1 MNEIK
6 LIKFIY
12 KLSKNT
18 PNSLTDLSKFKSFLE
33 DEVSDLLGNVDII
46 EDTETIAYYFQLI
59 QNNIESLKNGNL
71 NSKNFVP
78 VNLTQYTVI
87 YSVSFSETGIYKYKT
102 IVNSPNEELASQIFA
117 TDEKDGNFDWW
128 SGEELGKEIFDSES
142 FDVDVRSV
150 YTEGTKLSKLK
161 KTLTESSDSKAFLPQ
176 EVYIFRTI
184 QKQLKEL
191 KTKDKIIGKIKDIL
205 DYMGFDPLESM
216 YYYYLFTSNFR
227 EDGRYDL
234 TKESEKKGPQDLKA
248 QKTTNTNVGP
258 FAQSKIPFKGS
269 NLEGFWEKDLN
280 GVDQYIITSYGWY
293 PIYIFKKG
301 QWYRINDKFSS
312 STARHVSNTQI
323 GYDKPLFNKS
333 EMNAL
338 RSGVNP
344 EKLLSNKYEKL
355 VQKLKNELIGRKFTR
370 SIDFYSLGWNR
381 PEMRN
386 MDNRGGKID
395 FIVRDVNLVDGKPE
409 LTIDILRGGF
419 TTLTRAYLSTT
430 YAHPSLFSEGAEMT
444 IDREMKALLYP
455 ELLKRDDLMFK
466 INHPNSKPQETEI
479 VNSME

>member
-18 PNSLTDLSKFKSFLE
+18 PNSLTDLKQFKPFLE
-33 DEVSDLLGNVDII
+33 DDVYDLLGDVDII

-71 NSKNFVP
+71 NSQNFVP

-102 IVNSPNEELASQIFA
+102 IVNSPNEELASQIFT

-128 SGEELGKEIFDSES
+128 SGEELSKETFDSES

-191 KTKDKIIGKIKDIL
+191 KTKDKIIGRIKEIL

-248 QKTTNTNVGP
+248 QKTKNTNVGP

-269 NLEGFWEKDLN
+269 NLEGFWEKDLD

-301 QWYRINDKFSS
+301 QWYKINDTYSS
-312 STARHVSNTQI
+312 STGRHVSNTQI

-338 RSGVNP
+338 RAGVSP

-395 FIVRDVNLVDGKPE
+395 FIVQDVDLVDGKPE

-419 TTLTRAYLSTT
+419 TTPTRAYLSTT

-444 IDREMKALLYP
+444 VDREMKALLYH
-455 ELLKRDDLMFK
+455 ELLKRDDLMIK

>member
-18 PNSLTDLSKFKSFLE
+18 PNSLTDLKQFKSFLE
-33 DEVSDLLGNVDII
+33 DEVSDLLGDVDII

-128 SGEELGKEIFDSES
+128 SGEELSKEIFDSES

-150 YTEGTKLSKLK
+150 YAEGTKLSKLK
-161 KTLTESSDSKAFLPQ
+161 KTLTESSDSKAFLTQ

-301 QWYRINDKFSS
+301 QWYKINDTYSS
-312 STARHVSNTQI
+312 STGRHVSNTQI

-338 RSGVNP
+338 RSGVSP

-386 MDNRGGKID
+386 MPERSGKID

-419 TTLTRAYLSTT
+419 TTPTRAYLSTT
-430 YAHPSLFSEGAEMT
+430 YAHPSLFSEGVEMT
-444 IDREMKALLYP
+444 VDREMKALLYP

>member
-33 DEVSDLLGNVDII
+33 DEVSDLLGDVDII

-128 SGEELGKEIFDSES
+128 SGEELSKEIFDSES

-191 KTKDKIIGKIKDIL
+191 KTKDKIIGRIKEIL

-301 QWYRINDKFSS
+301 QWYKINDTYSS
-312 STARHVSNTQI
+312 STGRHVSNTQI

-355 VQKLKNELIGRKFTR
+355 VQKLKNEVIGRKFTR

-381 PEMRN
+381 
-386 MDNRGGKID
+386 
-395 FIVRDVNLVDGKPE
+395 F
-409 LTIDILRGGF
+409 
-419 TTLTRAYLSTT
+419 YC
-430 YAHPSLFSEGAEMT
+430 
-444 IDREMKALLYP
+444 
-455 ELLKRDDLMFK
+455 
-466 INHPNSKPQETEI
+466 
-479 VNSME
+479 

>member
-33 DEVSDLLGNVDII
+33 DEVSDLLGDVDII

-71 NSKNFVP
+71 NSQNFVP

-128 SGEELGKEIFDSES
+128 SGEELSKEIFDSES

-191 KTKDKIIGKIKDIL
+191 KTKDKIIGRIKEIL

-301 QWYRINDKFSS
+301 QWYKINDTYSS
-312 STARHVSNTQI
+312 STGRHVSNTQI

-386 MDNRGGKID
+386 MPERSGKID

-419 TTLTRAYLSTT
+419 TTPTRAYLSTT
-430 YAHPSLFSEGAEMT
+430 YVHPSLFSEGAEMT
-444 IDREMKALLYP
+444 IGREMKALLYP

>member
-1 MNEIK
+1 MNKIN

-12 KLSKNT
+12 RLSKNH
-18 PNSLTDLSKFKSFLE
+18 PGSLTNLRQFKSFLE
-33 DEVSDLLGNVDII
+33 DDVTDLLGNYEII
-46 EDTETIAYYFQLI
+46 QNTEEIAYYYQLI
-59 QNNIESLKNGNL
+59 KNNIDSLEKGNL
-71 NSKNFVP
+71 TSQNLIPVDSK
-78 VNLTQYTVI
+78 TYTVV
-87 YSVSFSETGIYKYKT
+87 YRVGFSETGVYKYKT
-102 IVNSPNEELASQIFA
+102 TVEAPSPDLASQIFK
-117 TDEKDGNFDWW
+117 TDEGDGNFDWW
-128 SGEELGKEIFDSES
+128 EGEELDREVFDSNS
-142 FDVDVRSV
+142 FDIDISSV
-150 YTEGTKLSKLK
+150 YTEGTKLSKFK
-161 KTLTESSDSKAFLPQ
+161 KTLTESSDAKAFLPQ

-191 KTKDKIIGKIKDIL
+191 KTKDKILGRVKEIL
-205 DYMGFDPLESM
+205 DYMGFDPLEAM

-234 TKESEKKGPQDLKA
+234 TKESEKKGPQDLKQ
-248 QKTTNTNVGP
+248 QKTTNTNVGT

-280 GVDQYIITSYGWY
+280 GVDQYVITSYGWY

-301 QWYRINDKFSS
+301 QWYRINDTYSS
-312 STARHVSNTQI
+312 STGRHVSNTQI

-338 RSGVNP
+338 RSGVSP

-355 VQKLKNELIGRKFTR
+355 VQKLKNELVGRKFTR
-370 SIDFYSLGWNR
+370 GIDFYSLGWNR

-386 MDNRGGKID
+386 MPERSGKID

-419 TTLTRAYLSTT
+419 TTPTRAYLSTT
-430 YAHPSLFSEGAEMT
+430 YVHPSLFSEGAEMI
-444 IDREMKALLYP
+444 IDREMKGLLYP

-466 INHPNSKPQETEI
+466 INHPNAKSQETEI
-479 VNSME
+479 VSSEQ

>member
-12 KLSKNT
+12 KLSKST
-18 PNSLTDLSKFKSFLE
+18 PNSLTDLKQFKSFLE
-33 DEVSDLLGNVDII
+33 DEVSDLLGDVDII

-161 KTLTESSDSKAFLPQ
+161 KTLTESSDSKAFLTQ

-191 KTKDKIIGKIKDIL
+191 KTKDKIIGRIKEIL

-338 RSGVNP
+338 RSGVSP

-386 MDNRGGKID
+386 MPERSGKID

-419 TTLTRAYLSTT
+419 TTPTRAYLSTT
-430 YAHPSLFSEGAEMT
+430 YAHPSLFSEGVEMT
-444 IDREMKALLYP
+444 VDREMKALLYP

>member
-33 DEVSDLLGNVDII
+33 DEVSDLLGDVDII

-71 NSKNFVP
+71 NSQNFVP

-128 SGEELGKEIFDSES
+128 SGEELSKEIFDSES

-161 KTLTESSDSKAFLPQ
+161 KTSTESSDSKAFLPQ

-191 KTKDKIIGKIKDIL
+191 KTKDKIIGRIKEIL

-216 YYYYLFTSNFR
+216 YYYYLF
-227 EDGRYDL
+227 
-234 TKESEKKGPQDLKA
+234 
-248 QKTTNTNVGP
+248 
-258 FAQSKIPFKGS
+258 
-269 NLEGFWEKDLN
+269 NL
-280 GVDQYIITSYGWY
+280 I
-293 PIYIFKKG
+293 
-301 QWYRINDKFSS
+301 
-312 STARHVSNTQI
+312 
-323 GYDKPLFNKS
+323 
-333 EMNAL
+333 
-338 RSGVNP
+338 
-344 EKLLSNKYEKL
+344 KY
-355 VQKLKNELIGRKFTR
+355 
-370 SIDFYSLGWNR
+370 
-381 PEMRN
+381 
-386 MDNRGGKID
+386 
-395 FIVRDVNLVDGKPE
+395 
-409 LTIDILRGGF
+409 
-419 TTLTRAYLSTT
+419 
-430 YAHPSLFSEGAEMT
+430 
-444 IDREMKALLYP
+444 
-455 ELLKRDDLMFK
+455 
-466 INHPNSKPQETEI
+466 
-479 VNSME
+479 

>member
-18 PNSLTDLSKFKSFLE
+18 PNSLTDLKQFKSFLE
-33 DEVSDLLGNVDII
+33 DDVYDLLGDVDII

-71 NSKNFVP
+71 NSQNFVP

-102 IVNSPNEELASQIFA
+102 IVNSPNEELASQIFT

-128 SGEELGKEIFDSES
+128 SGEELSKETFDSES

-191 KTKDKIIGKIKDIL
+191 KTKDKIIGRIKEIL

-248 QKTTNTNVGP
+248 QKTKNTNVGP

-269 NLEGFWEKDLN
+269 NLEGFWEKDLD

-301 QWYRINDKFSS
+301 QWYKINDTYSS
-312 STARHVSNTQI
+312 STGRHVSNTQI

-338 RSGVNP
+338 RAGVSP

-395 FIVRDVNLVDGKPE
+395 FIVQDVDLVDGKPE

-419 TTLTRAYLSTT
+419 TTPTRAYLSTT

-444 IDREMKALLYP
+444 VDREMKALLYH
-455 ELLKRDDLMFK
+455 ELLKRDDLMIK

>member
-18 PNSLTDLSKFKSFLE
+18 PNSLTDLKQFKSFLE
-33 DEVSDLLGNVDII
+33 DDVSDLLGDVDII

-78 VNLTQYTVI
+78 VNLTQYTVV

-117 TDEKDGNFDWW
+117 TDENDGNFDWW
-128 SGEELGKEIFDSES
+128 SGEELSKEIFDSES

-191 KTKDKIIGKIKDIL
+191 KTKDKIIGRIKEIL

-248 QKTTNTNVGP
+248 EKTTNTNVGP

-269 NLEGFWEKDLN
+269 NLEGFWEKDLD

-301 QWYRINDKFSS
+301 QWYKINDTYSS
-312 STARHVSNTQI
+312 STGRHISNTRI

-338 RSGVNP
+338 RSGVSP

-370 SIDFYSLGWNR
+370 SIDFYSLGRNR

-386 MDNRGGKID
+386 MDSWGGKID

-419 TTLTRAYLSTT
+419 TTPTRAYLSTT
-430 YAHPSLFSEGAEMT
+430 YAHPSLFSEAAEMT
-444 IDREMKALLYP
+444 VDREMKALLYP

>member
-18 PNSLTDLSKFKSFLE
+18 PNSLTDLKQFKSFLE
-33 DEVSDLLGNVDII
+33 DDVSDLLGDVDII

-78 VNLTQYTVI
+78 VNLTQYTVV

-117 TDEKDGNFDWW
+117 TDENDGNFDWW
-128 SGEELGKEIFDSES
+128 SGEELSKEIFDSES

-184 QKQLKEL
+184 HKQLKEL
-191 KTKDKIIGKIKDIL
+191 KTKDKIIGRIKEIL

-269 NLEGFWEKDLN
+269 NLEGFWEKDLD

-301 QWYRINDKFSS
+301 QWYKINDTYSS
-312 STARHVSNTQI
+312 STGRHVSNTQI

-338 RSGVNP
+338 RAGVSP

-419 TTLTRAYLSTT
+419 TTPTRAYLSTT

-444 IDREMKALLYP
+444 VDREMKALLYP

>member
-1 MNEIK
+1 
-6 LIKFIY
+6 
-12 KLSKNT
+12 
-18 PNSLTDLSKFKSFLE
+18 
-33 DEVSDLLGNVDII
+33 
-46 EDTETIAYYFQLI
+46 
-59 QNNIESLKNGNL
+59 
-71 NSKNFVP
+71 
-78 VNLTQYTVI
+78 
-87 YSVSFSETGIYKYKT
+87 
-102 IVNSPNEELASQIFA
+102 
-117 TDEKDGNFDWW
+117 
-128 SGEELGKEIFDSES
+128 
-142 FDVDVRSV
+142 
-150 YTEGTKLSKLK
+150 
-161 KTLTESSDSKAFLPQ
+161 LTESSDAKAFLSQ

-191 KTKDKIIGKIKDIL
+191 KTKDKIIGRIKEIL
-205 DYMGFDPLESM
+205 DYMGFDPLEAM

-234 TKESEKKGPQDLKA
+234 TKESEKKGPQDLKQ
-248 QKTTNTNVGP
+248 QKTTNTNVGA

-280 GVDQYIITSYGWY
+280 GVDQYVITSYGWY

-301 QWYRINDKFSS
+301 QWYRINDTYSS
-312 STARHVSNTQI
+312 STGRHVSNTQI

-338 RSGVNP
+338 RSGVSP

-355 VQKLKNELIGRKFTR
+355 VQKLKNELVGRKFTR
-370 SIDFYSLGWNR
+370 GIDFYSLGWNR

-386 MDNRGGKID
+386 MPERSGKID

-419 TTLTRAYLSTT
+419 TTPTRAYLSTT
-430 YAHPSLFSEGAEMT
+430 YVHPSLFSEGAEMI
-444 IDREMKALLYP
+444 IDREMKGLLYP

-466 INHPNSKPQETEI
+466 INHPNAKSQETEI
-479 VNSME
+479 VSSEQ

>member
-6 LIKFIY
+6 LLKFIY
-12 KLSKNT
+12 RLSKNT
-18 PNSLTDLSKFKSFLE
+18 PGSLANLGQFKSFLE
-33 DEVSDLLGNVDII
+33 DEVSDLLGDVDII

-71 NSKNFVP
+71 TSQNLVP
-78 VNLTQYTVI
+78 VNLTQYTVV
-87 YSVSFSETGIYKYKT
+87 YRVGFSETGVYKYKT
-102 IVNSPNEELASQIFA
+102 TVNSPNKELASEIFV
-117 TDEKDGNFDWW
+117 TDERDGNFEWW
-128 SGEELGKEIFDSES
+128 GGDELDREVFDSES
-142 FDVDVRSV
+142 FDVNVSSV

-161 KTLTESSDSKAFLPQ
+161 KRLTESSDAKAFLSQ

-191 KTKDKIIGKIKDIL
+191 KTKDKIIGRIKEIL
-205 DYMGFDPLESM
+205 DYMGFDPLEAM

-234 TKESEKKGPQDLKA
+234 TKESEKKGPQDLKP
-248 QKTTNTNVGP
+248 QKTTNTNVGA

-280 GVDQYIITSYGWY
+280 GVDQYVITSYGWY

-301 QWYRINDKFSS
+301 QWYRINDTYSS
-312 STARHVSNTQI
+312 STGRHVSNTQI

-355 VQKLKNELIGRKFTR
+355 VQKLKNELVGRKFTR
-370 SIDFYSLGWNR
+370 GIDFYSLGWNR

-386 MDNRGGKID
+386 MPERSGKID

-419 TTLTRAYLSTT
+419 TTPTRAYLSTT
-430 YAHPSLFSEGAEMT
+430 YVHPSLFSEGAEMI
-444 IDREMKALLYP
+444 IDREMKGLLYP

-466 INHPNSKPQETEI
+466 INHPNAKSQETEI
-479 VNSME
+479 VSSEQ

>member
-12 KLSKNT
+12 KLSKST
-18 PNSLTDLSKFKSFLE
+18 PNSLTDLKQFKSFLE
-33 DEVSDLLGNVDII
+33 DEVSDLLGDVDII

-161 KTLTESSDSKAFLPQ
+161 KTLTESSDSKAFLTQ

-191 KTKDKIIGKIKDIL
+191 KTKDKIIAKIKDIL

-301 QWYRINDKFSS
+301 QWYKINDTYSS
-312 STARHVSNTQI
+312 STGRHVSNTQI

-386 MDNRGGKID
+386 MPERSGKID

-419 TTLTRAYLSTT
+419 TTPTRAYLSTT
-430 YAHPSLFSEGAEMT
+430 YAHPSLFSEGVEMT
-444 IDREMKALLYP
+444 VDREMKALLYP

>member
-6 LIKFIY
+6 LLKIIY
-12 KLSKNT
+12 RLSKNT
-18 PNSLTDLSKFKSFLE
+18 PNSLVNLGQFKSFLE
-33 DEVSDLLGNVDII
+33 DEVSDLLGDVDII

-59 QNNIESLKNGNL
+59 QNNIENLKNGNL
-71 NSKNFVP
+71 TSQNLVP
-78 VNLTQYTVI
+78 VKLIQYTVV
-87 YSVSFSETGIYKYKT
+87 YRVGFSETGVYKYKT
-102 IVNSPNEELASQIFA
+102 TVNSPNKELASEIFV
-117 TDEKDGNFDWW
+117 TDEGDGNFEWW
-128 SGEELGKEIFDSES
+128 EGEELDREVFDSES
-142 FDVDVRSV
+142 FDVNVSSV

-161 KTLTESSDSKAFLPQ
+161 KRLTESSDAKAFLSQ

-191 KTKDKIIGKIKDIL
+191 KTKDKIIGRIKEIL
-205 DYMGFDPLESM
+205 DYMGFDPLEAM

-234 TKESEKKGPQDLKA
+234 TKESEKKGPQDLKP
-248 QKTTNTNVGP
+248 QKTTNTNVGA

-280 GVDQYIITSYGWY
+280 GVDQYVITSYGWY

-301 QWYRINDKFSS
+301 QWYRINDTYSS
-312 STARHVSNTQI
+312 STGRHVSNTQI

-338 RSGVNP
+338 RAGVNP

-355 VQKLKNELIGRKFTR
+355 VQKLKNELVGRKFTR
-370 SIDFYSLGWNR
+370 GIDFYSLGWNR

-386 MDNRGGKID
+386 MPERSGKID

-419 TTLTRAYLSTT
+419 TTPTRAYLSTT
-430 YAHPSLFSEGAEMT
+430 YVHPSLFSEGAEMI
-444 IDREMKALLYP
+444 IDREMKGLLYP

-466 INHPNSKPQETEI
+466 INHPNAKSQETEI
-479 VNSME
+479 VSSEQ

>member
-33 DEVSDLLGNVDII
+33 DEVSDLLGDVDII

-71 NSKNFVP
+71 NSQNFVP
-78 VNLTQYTVI
+78 VNLTQYTVV

-128 SGEELGKEIFDSES
+128 SGEELSKEIFDSES

-150 YTEGTKLSKLK
+150 YTEGTKLSKFK
-161 KTLTESSDSKAFLPQ
+161 KILTESSDAKAFLSQ

-191 KTKDKIIGKIKDIL
+191 KTKDKIIGRIKEIL
-205 DYMGFDPLESM
+205 DYMGFDPLEAM

-234 TKESEKKGPQDLKA
+234 TKESEKKGPQDLKP
-248 QKTTNTNVGP
+248 QKTTNTNVGA

-280 GVDQYIITSYGWY
+280 GVDQYVITSYGWY

-301 QWYRINDKFSS
+301 QWYRINDTYSS
-312 STARHVSNTQI
+312 STGRHVSNTQI

-338 RSGVNP
+338 RSGVSP

-355 VQKLKNELIGRKFTR
+355 VQKLKNELVGRKFTR
-370 SIDFYSLGWNR
+370 GIDFYSLGWNR

-386 MDNRGGKID
+386 MPERSGKID

-419 TTLTRAYLSTT
+419 TTPTRAYLSTT
-430 YAHPSLFSEGAEMT
+430 YVHPSLFSEGAEMI
-444 IDREMKALLYP
+444 IDREMKGLLYP

-466 INHPNSKPQETEI
+466 INHPNAKSQETEI
-479 VNSME
+479 VSSEQ

>member
-18 PNSLTDLSKFKSFLE
+18 PNSLTDLKQFKPFLE
-33 DEVSDLLGNVDII
+33 DDVYDLLGDVDII

-71 NSKNFVP
+71 NSQNFVP

-102 IVNSPNEELASQIFA
+102 IVNSPNEELASQIFT

-128 SGEELGKEIFDSES
+128 SGEELSKEIFDSES

-191 KTKDKIIGKIKDIL
+191 KTKDKIIGRIKEIL

-248 QKTTNTNVGP
+248 QKTKNTNVGP

-269 NLEGFWEKDLN
+269 NLEGFWEKDLD

-301 QWYRINDKFSS
+301 QWYKINDTYSS
-312 STARHVSNTQI
+312 STGRHVSNTQI

-338 RSGVNP
+338 RAGVSP

-395 FIVRDVNLVDGKPE
+395 FIVQDVDLVDGKPE

-419 TTLTRAYLSTT
+419 TTPTRAYLSTT

-444 IDREMKALLYP
+444 VDREMKALLYH
-455 ELLKRDDLMFK
+455 ELLKRDDLMIK

>member
-18 PNSLTDLSKFKSFLE
+18 PNSLTDLKQFKSFLE
-33 DEVSDLLGNVDII
+33 DDVSDLLGDVDII

-71 NSKNFVP
+71 NSQNFVP
-78 VNLTQYTVI
+78 VNLTQYTVV

-128 SGEELGKEIFDSES
+128 SGEELSKEIFDSDS

-191 KTKDKIIGKIKDIL
+191 KTKDKIIGRIKEIL

-234 TKESEKKGPQDLKA
+234 TKESEKKRPQDLKA

-269 NLEGFWEKDLN
+269 NLEGFWEKDLD

-301 QWYRINDKFSS
+301 QWYRINDTYSS
-312 STARHVSNTQI
+312 STGRHVRNTQI
-323 GYDKPLFNKS
+323 GYNKPLFNKS

-338 RSGVNP
+338 RAGVSP

-386 MDNRGGKID
+386 MPERSGKID

-419 TTLTRAYLSTT
+419 TTPTLAYLSTT

-479 VNSME
+479 VSSEQ

>member
-18 PNSLTDLSKFKSFLE
+18 PNSLTDLKQFKSFLE
-33 DEVSDLLGNVDII
+33 DDVSDLLGDVDII

-71 NSKNFVP
+71 NSQNFVP

-102 IVNSPNEELASQIFA
+102 IVNSPNEELASQIFT

-128 SGEELGKEIFDSES
+128 SGEELSKETFDSES

-191 KTKDKIIGKIKDIL
+191 KTKDKIIGRIKEIL

-248 QKTTNTNVGP
+248 QKTKNTNVGP

-269 NLEGFWEKDLN
+269 NLEGFWEKDLD

-301 QWYRINDKFSS
+301 QWYKINDTYSS
-312 STARHVSNTQI
+312 STGRHVSNAQI

-338 RSGVNP
+338 RAGVSP

-395 FIVRDVNLVDGKPE
+395 FIVQDVDLVDGKPE

-419 TTLTRAYLSTT
+419 TTPTRAYLSTT

-444 IDREMKALLYP
+444 VDREMKALLYH
-455 ELLKRDDLMFK
+455 ELLKRDDLMIK